1 MEFTKDT
8 VEKYKV
14 DTIPY
19 KQYTV
24 VEELLYYDVPLIFTT
39 DEDQLWY
46 ILDSNKEYEIYAIF
60 HLEQIPNLI
69 NDLKHDRITPY
80 ELFNMFDYIQVICFS
95 ETSTTETIDVL
106 YVPTDLLGE
115 VIPDKEVK
123 LSDY

>member
-24 VEELLYYDVPLIFTT
+24 VEVLLYYNAPLIFTT

-46 ILDSNKEYEIYAIF
+46 ILDSNREHDIYAVF

-95 ETSTTETIDVL
+95 ETIETETSDVL
-106 YVPTDLLGE
+106 YIPTDLLSD

-123 LSDY
+123 FTD